1 MYLRKL
7 TASQLHFVIP
17 ILQRRKGVGQNMDFK
32 GSNGIRIRGEYSRD
46 LSLLF
51 RQLNSVFQEHL

>member
-17 ILQRRKGVGQNMDFK
+17 ILQRRKGVGA
-32 GSNGIRIRGEYSRD
+32 EYG
-46 LSLLF
+46 F
-51 RQLNSVFQEHL
+51 